1 MSSNPK
7 NAKKR
12 IDYICEKC
20 AFITCNKTDYARH
33 IKTIKHL
40 SNGLATFINEKTQK
54 TQDYTCSCGKSY
66 KDNSGLWRHKKKCV
80 EQNTEPKTSV
90 EATTNKDIMLL
101 TLINQNAE
109 QNKINAAQNAE
120 HTKQTAELHATII
133 EMCKN
138 GTHNTTNSHNNNK
151 TFNLQFFLNET
162 CKDAMNIKDFVN
174 SVVLQLSD
182 IDEIGRVG
190 FIKGMSNIITSKL
203 NLLAENKRPVHCTD
217 AKREVM
223 YVREENK
230 WEKDNANKEKM
241 RLLVKKIDR
250 KLNPIV
256 SVFHK
261 QIKPNSTD
269 NEHIRHQQILF
280 EVWGG
285 TKEPAENEAEIIQ
298 NISKK
303 TTIEKATF

>member
-1 MSSNPK
+1 MY
-7 NAKKR
+7 KR
-12 IDYICEKC
+12 
-20 AFITCNKTDYARH
+20 
-33 IKTIKHL
+33 
-40 SNGLATFINEKTQK
+40 QK
-54 TQDYTCSCGKSY
+54 LHNDRA
-66 KDNSGLWRHKKKCV
+66 GLWRHKNKCLKNVIKIV
-80 EQNTEPKTSV
+80 ED
-90 EATTNKDIMLL
+90 KDQMLL
-101 TLINQNAE
+101 TLIKNAE
-109 QNKINAAQNAE
+109 QTAAQNAE

-138 GTHNTTNSHNNNK
+138 GTHNTVNTNSHNK

-223 YVREENK
+223 YIKEENK

-261 QIKPNSTD
+261 QIKQNSTD

-285 TKEPAENEAEIIQ
+285 TKEPAENENEIIQ

-303 TTIEKATF
+303 TTIEKATFYTLEDLKWDKSH

>member
-1 MSSNPK
+1 MSSNPE
-7 NAKKR
+7 NAKKCKN
-12 IDYICEKC
+12 YECYKC
-20 AFITCNKTDYARH
+20 AFITSNKYNYSCH
-33 IKTIKHL
+33 INTIKHL
-40 SNGLATFINEKTQK
+40 SNGLATFINENKQK
-54 TQDYTCSCGKSY
+54 MQDYTCSCGKTY
-66 KDNSGLWRHKKKCV
+66 RDNSGLWRHKKKCV

-90 EATTNKDIMLL
+90 EATTDKDLMLL
-101 TLINQNAE
+101 TLIKQNAE
-109 QNKINAAQNAE
+109 QNKLNAAQNAE

-138 GTHNTTNSHNNNK
+138 GTHNTINTNTTNSHNNNK

-223 YVREENK
+223 YVRE
-230 WEKDNANKEKM
+230 
-241 RLLVKKIDR
+241 
-250 KLNPIV
+250 
-256 SVFHK
+256 
-261 QIKPNSTD
+261 
-269 NEHIRHQQILF
+269 
-280 EVWGG
+280 
-285 TKEPAENEAEIIQ
+285 
-298 NISKK
+298 
-303 TTIEKATF
+303 

>member
-1 MSSNPK
+1 MELNGTNK
-7 NAKKR
+7 NAKKCKN
-12 IDYICEKC
+12 YECKKC
-20 AFITCNKTDYARH
+20 AFITSNKYNYSCH

-40 SNGLATFINEKTQK
+40 GNEMELIKMQK
-54 TQDYTCSCGKSY
+54 MQKMQKDDSACICGKTY
-66 KDNSGLWRHKKKCV
+66 KTAAGLWKHKKNCIK
-80 EQNTEPKTSV
+80 Q
-90 EATTNKDIMLL
+90 KDSDKDQMLL
-101 TLINQNAE
+101 TLIKQNAE
-109 QNKINAAQNAE
+109 QNAEHTKQTATQNAE

-138 GTHNTTNSHNNNK
+138 GTHNTVNTNSHNK

-223 YVREENK
+223 YIKEENK

-285 TKEPAENEAEIIQ
+285 TKEPAENENEIIQ

>member
-1 MSSNPK
+1 MTSTKGSVFFTCINCDYNTSRKSQYSRHLLTLKHKNTAKEGVLVPKSSVHEPEFV
-7 NAKKR
+7 
-12 IDYICEKC
+12 CVC
-20 AFITCNKTDYARH
+20 G
-33 IKTIKHL
+33 IKYKHRQSL
-40 SNGLATFINEKTQK
+40 FN
-54 TQDYTCSCGKSY
+54 
-66 KDNSGLWRHKKKCV
+66 HKKKCIEPATV
-80 EQNTEPKTSV
+80 ETMD
-90 EATTNKDIMLL
+90 KDLIL
-101 TLINQNAE
+101 TLIKQNAE
-109 QNKINAAQNAE
+109 QNAEHTKQTAE

-138 GTHNTTNSHNNNK
+138 GTHNTVNTNSHNK

-223 YVREENK
+223 YIKEENK

-250 KLNPIV
+250 KLNPVV

-261 QIKPNSTD
+261 RIKPNSTD
-269 NEHIRHQQILF
+269 SEHIRHQQILF

-285 TKEPAENEAEIIQ
+285 TKEPAENENEIIQ

-303 TTIEKATF
+303 TTIEKA

>member
-1 MSSNPK
+1 MK
-7 NAKKR
+7 NDDSAC
-12 IDYICEKC
+12 I
-20 AFITCNKTDYARH
+20 
-33 IKTIKHL
+33 
-40 SNGLATFINEKTQK
+40 
-54 TQDYTCSCGKSY
+54 CGKTF
-66 KDNSGLWRHKKKCV
+66 KTAAGLWKHKKNCIK
-80 EQNTEPKTSV
+80 Q
-90 EATTNKDIMLL
+90 KDTDKDLMLL

-109 QNKINAAQNAE
+109 QNKLNAAQNAEHTKQTAE

-138 GTHNTTNSHNNNK
+138 GITNNSNNTINTNSHNK

-182 IDEIGRVG
+182 IDEIGRIG

-241 RLLVKKIDR
+241 RLLVKKIDI
-250 KLNPIV
+250 KLNPAI

-261 QIKPNSTD
+261 DRIKPNSTD
-269 NEHIRHQQILF
+269 SEHIKHQQILY
-280 EVWGG
+280 EAWGG
-285 TKEPAENEAEIIQ
+285 AKEEGENEEEIIQ
-298 NISKK
+298 HISKK
-303 TTIEKATF
+303 TTIEKAPV

>member
-1 MSSNPK
+1 METNGNQIEQKTSNNYSCKKCNYITVRKP
-7 NAKKR
+7 NYERHLLTAKHLKETNGNQ
-12 IDYICEKC
+12 IEQKTSNYLFECI
-20 AFITCNKTDYARH
+20 ICNK
-33 IKTIKHL
+33 
-40 SNGLATFINEKTQK
+40 Q
-54 TQDYTCSCGKSY
+54 YT
-66 KDNSGLWRHKKKCV
+66 NRAGLWKHKNKCIEPATV
-80 EQNTEPKTSV
+80 ESTMD
-90 EATTNKDIMLL
+90 KDLIL
-101 TLINQNAE
+101 TLIKQNAE
-109 QNKINAAQNAE
+109 QNAE

-138 GTHNTTNSHNNNK
+138 GITNNSINTTNSHNK

-190 FIKGMSNIITSKL
+190 FVKGMSNIITSKL

-250 KLNPIV
+250 KLNPV
-256 SVFHK
+256 VTVFHK
-261 QIKPNSTD
+261 DRIKPNSTD
-269 NEHIRHQQILF
+269 SEHIRHQQILK

-285 TKEPAENEAEIIQ
+285 DKEPAENENEIIQ

-303 TTIEKATF
+303 TTIEKA